1 MDVVLSQDC
10 FPQIGGAHSFLYE
23 VYKRWPTTVKWL
35 TQNYDST
42 ESQQA
47 AVVAFDS
54 QNHGSLRIIRAPVV
68 IEDIRLHNVR
78 CIRQFWMLVQRL
90 RRLVGGSEVTLHCLR
105 AFPEGFAG
113 LLFKVAR
120 QGRAQ
125 LVVFAHGEEVLI
137 ARSSR
142 QLHFIA
148 KLVFR
153 FADLII
159 ANSQSTESFV
169 RSVCPNAKVVCIH
182 PGVDA
187 AAYSRPKSE
196 LIEKRLELGWPPGT
210 FVVATIAR
218 MEARRNQ
225 ASVINAIAAL
235 RQKGVPVAYVCVGD
249 GEERD
254 KLQALVEERGLGCW
268 VRFPGTI
275 SEQEKIVT
283 YGASDLY
290 VMASIQS
297 GQTTEGFG
305 IVFLEA
311 AAAGVPSICGNVGGQ
326 PEAVLHGKTGLVVDG
341 RKLDDLESAIQR
353 LISDPA
359 TRLKMGEAARKW
371 AQINDWTRVSAAVL
385 AAIRHACAYS

>member
-1 MDVVLSQDC
+1 MDVVLSQDF

-35 TQNYDST
+35 TRNYDST
-42 ESQQA
+42 ESQRA
-47 AVVAFDS
+47 AVAAFDS
-54 QNHGSLRIIRAPVV
+54 QDHGSLRIFRAPVV
-68 IEDIRLHNVR
+68 IEDIRLHDVR
-78 CIRQFWMLVQRL
+78 CIRQFWMLVKHL
-90 RRLVGGSEVTLHCLR
+90 RRLAGGSETTLHCLR

-113 LLFKVAR
+113 LLFKVVR
-120 QGRAQ
+120 PGRAR

-153 FADLII
+153 FADLVI
-159 ANSQSTESFV
+159 ANSRSTESFV
-169 RSVCPNAKVVCIH
+169 RGVCRNAKVVCIH
-182 PGVDA
+182 PGVDS
-187 AAYSRPKSE
+187 AAYSRPEGE
-196 LIEKRLELGWPPGT
+196 LIEKRLKLGWPPGT
-210 FVVATIAR
+210 FVVTTIAR
-218 MEARRNQ
+218 MEARKNQ
-225 ASVINAIAAL
+225 ASVINTIAAL

-249 GEERD
+249 GEERE
-254 KLQALVEERGLGCW
+254 KLQALVEARGLGRW
-268 VRFPGTI
+268 VHFPGTL
-275 SEQEKIVT
+275 SEEEKIVT

-341 RKLDDLESAIQR
+341 RKLDDLESTIHS

-359 TRLKMGEAARKW
+359 RRAKMGEAGRKW

-385 AAIRHACAYS
+385 AAIRRACACS